1 LHHGARSNRVEQHW
15 PEVYVDDAFVV
26 NQAFKAMAQPMA
38 VLMDIHYAAPWVLED
53 KYDFMCMSR
62 AKYHDQVQAL
72 RTFIEGWI
80 AARKAA

>member
-1 LHHGARSNRVEQHW
+1 
-15 PEVYVDDAFVV
+15 
-26 NQAFKAMAQPMA
+26 
-38 VLMDIHYAAPWVLED
+38 
-53 KYDFMCMSR
+53 MCMSR